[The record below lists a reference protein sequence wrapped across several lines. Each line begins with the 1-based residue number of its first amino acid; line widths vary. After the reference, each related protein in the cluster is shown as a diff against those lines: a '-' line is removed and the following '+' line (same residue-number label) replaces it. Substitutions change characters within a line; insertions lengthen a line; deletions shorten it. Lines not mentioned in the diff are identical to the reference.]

1 MLYKDPGN
9 IAPKKFVKVNISARD
24 DAALARR
31 RYAENN
37 KVDFLHLQE
46 GRDNQVC
53 SGTYLDFD
61 SNNNTS
67 KVLTR
72 CWILVKHIMHS
83 STWNISV

>member
-1 MLYKDPGN
+1 MHNMLYKDPGN

-61 SNNNTS
+61 FNNNTS
-67 KVLTR
+67 KVVTR
-72 CWILVKHIMHS
+72 W
-83 STWNISV
+83 